1 MFSKIYVNF
10 LAKYMESFIRK
21 VANWNAANGS
31 WLTCRAAFLLM
42 ASGGLDLLML
52 APLVG
57 LLVRREPTV
66 KETVG
71 ESISTIIRF
80 PAIAH
85 VNIVYVGR
93 SVCVSNVLLCS
104 KFFPVTGQ
112 VYIPLSFLF
121 VYHSFLYFSSVCSR
135 RSWVD
140 VTHSS
145 ILSRL
150 TCTWA
155 LLCTYTYMQY
165 RMYRVDY
172 LKTKCW
178 LLAAL
183 HVLSFPIR
191 FL

>member
-1 MFSKIYVNF
+1 
-10 LAKYMESFIRK
+10 
-21 VANWNAANGS
+21 
-31 WLTCRAAFLLM
+31 M

-121 VYHSFLYFSSVCSR
+121 VYHSFLLLLFGLFQTKLSR
-135 RSWVD
+135 RD
-140 VTHSS
+140 
-145 ILSRL
+145 
-150 TCTWA
+150 A
-155 LLCTYTYMQY
+155 LLHS
-165 RMYRVDY
+165 VSSN
-172 LKTKCW
+172 
-178 LLAAL
+178 L
-183 HVLSFPIR
+183 HMSLTLYVYIHAIPHV
-191 FL
+191 